1 MRTRLARL
9 WLLGL
14 LLLLAPGHAT
24 PASAAPLAVATQCG
38 VERWPVKTL
47 ADPDAGRVDPVPVP
61 ATVAALRQLPAPA
74 TLPDRAR
81 VAPVELT
88 TYAVTVDLIAA
99 KLEDD
104 GDIHLVVA
112 EPGTPAAT
120 MIAEFPDPDCALAT
134 APPLRARLAQARA
147 ALLAA
152 TGNPSAQ
159 RFVPLAGRVTLAGV
173 GFFDRPHGQAGA
185 APNGIE
191 LHPVLAFAAA
201 PAGAA
206 PCASFAETGHT
217 LCDRFLAY
225 WQAHGGLA
233 VNGYP
238 LTEARTETLEDG
250 QPYLVQWFERVRLEY
265 HPEVADPQYQVL
277 LGQFGRRIH
286 PAEPPAGA
294 QPGRRFF
301 PETGHNLGD
310 DFLAYW
316 DAHGG
321 LAQFGYPL
329 TEPLTETLED
339 GRPYTVQYTERARL
353 ERHSRERRPAV
364 PRAAR
369 AVRAAAPG
377 RGRARPR
384 AGTRPPAVARAAEP
398 RPEPYPE
405 SRASAEPGAGGR
417 VSADGD
423 GEQPQPRARQ
433 HRHRHGHADQQRA
446 GRGRGDAGHRVVL
459 QDHDRV
465 VRRRAERGRR
475 AGQLRP
481 RHWRGHQRLHR
492 DHRRDGHLPGA
503 DLHDADRLH
512 PQVTA
517 AEQWAPAPHQG
528 SGETRGVR
536 VASGSVCCGY

>member
-1 MRTRLARL
+1 MMRTRLARL

-353 ERHSRERRPAV
+353 ERHPENADPQYRVLLGQFGRRLLAGDAPAPAPAPV
-364 PRAAR
+364 PPPSPVPPSPAPSPIPSPAPAPSPVPEAGYQLTATVSNPSPAR
-369 AVRAAAPG
+369 GSTVTVTATLTNNGQGV
-377 RGRARPR
+377 
-384 AGTRPPAVARAAEP
+384 AGATLDTVWS
-398 RPEPYPE
+398 YKTTT
-405 SRASAEPGAGGR
+405 ASCAGGPSGGDGR
-417 VSADGD
+417 VSCGRDIGGATSGYTVTIAVTVTYQ
-423 GEQPQPRARQ
+423 GQTFTTRTGFTPR
-433 HRHRHGHADQQRA
+433 
-446 GRGRGDAGHRVVL
+446 
-459 QDHDRV
+459 
-465 VRRRAERGRR
+465 
-475 AGQLRP
+475 
-481 RHWRGHQRLHR
+481 
-492 DHRRDGHLPGA
+492 
-503 DLHDADRLH
+503 
-512 PQVTA
+512 
-517 AEQWAPAPHQG
+517 
-528 SGETRGVR
+528 
-536 VASGSVCCGY
+536 